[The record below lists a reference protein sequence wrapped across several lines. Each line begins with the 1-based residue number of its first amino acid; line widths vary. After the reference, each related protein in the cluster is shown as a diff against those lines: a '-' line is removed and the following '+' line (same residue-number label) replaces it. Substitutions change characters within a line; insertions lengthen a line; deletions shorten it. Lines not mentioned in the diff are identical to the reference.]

1 MHEGMKI
8 IIEPSSAL
16 APATI
21 LGNELG
27 GPEDSTEWRRIVQQV
42 VQAKIEKGDA
52 GPISLRVV
60 IVISGGNV
68 ALTQVMKMFEELEK
82 PKE

>member
-42 VQAKIEKGDA
+42 VQAKIEKGVT

>member
-1 MHEGMKI
+1 MKI

-21 LGNELG
+21 LGSELG
-27 GPEDSTEWRRIVQQV
+27 GPEDSTEWRRVVQQV
-42 VQAKIEKGDA
+42 VQAKIEKGVTS
-52 GPISLRVV
+52 PISLRVI

-68 ALTQVMKMFEELEK
+68 ALTQVLKMFEELEK